1 MNIYNQKKKLS
12 WNSVNNVMNDYLTY
26 AESVNSALIKILEN
40 KKKSVCMGLGIND
53 PKRIFNTTANL
64 KEKFGEA
71 RIIEPPTSEN
81 ALTGICFGMTLNGY
95 SVCLTHQRFDFS
107 LLSFD
112 QLINTL
118 SKWKFMLGL
127 KENKT
132 SILVRLIVGRG
143 WGQGPTHSQSYH
155 SFLSSLPGINVLYP
169 FDPDTAYHSILKGM
183 NSGIPSIMIEHR
195 WLHNTKGKISKSEKN
210 IDEIVNLRKGDD
222 FTVFVYGYMVPE
234 AIKASEILNKLFI
247 TIDIFTMVNLS
258 NKDFE
263 KVFKSIEKTK
273 NLILIECFSEDC
285 ALINNISTEI
295 LKRREITSNLESFKT
310 FALPNDHENTSFYKT
325 KSRYV
330 SYKQITNYVL
340 KTLGKKEI
348 LFKDNDLH
356 DIPGDWFKGPF

>member
-1 MNIYNQKKKLS
+1 MSNF
-12 WNSVNNVMNDYLTY
+12 LTY
-26 AESVNSALIKILEN
+26 TESINLALIEILKN

-81 ALTGICFGMTLNGY
+81 SLTGICFGMALNGY

-118 SKWKFMLGL
+118 SKWKFMFGL

-132 SILVRLIVGRG
+132 SILIRLIVGRG

-169 FDPDTAYHSILKGM
+169 YDPDSAYNSVLKGM
-183 NSGIPSIMIEHR
+183 SSGIPSIMIEHR
-195 WLHNTKGKISKSEKN
+195 WLHNTKGKISKSKKN
-210 IDEIVNLRKGDD
+210 IDEMLQIRKGND

-234 AIKASEILNKLFI
+234 AIKAADILNELSI
-247 TIDIFTMVNLS
+247 TIDIFTMINLS
-258 NKDFE
+258 NKDFG
-263 KVFKSIEKTK
+263 KLFNSIEKTK
-273 NLILIECFSEDC
+273 NLILIECFSQDC

-295 LKRREITSNLESFKT
+295 LKRKEITSNLETFKT
-310 FALPNDHENTSFYKT
+310 FALPDEHENTSFYKT
-325 KSRYV
+325 KTRYV
-330 SYKQITNYVL
+330 NYEQITKYVL
-340 KTLGKKEI
+340 KILGKDEI
-348 LFKDNDLH
+348 LFKENNLH